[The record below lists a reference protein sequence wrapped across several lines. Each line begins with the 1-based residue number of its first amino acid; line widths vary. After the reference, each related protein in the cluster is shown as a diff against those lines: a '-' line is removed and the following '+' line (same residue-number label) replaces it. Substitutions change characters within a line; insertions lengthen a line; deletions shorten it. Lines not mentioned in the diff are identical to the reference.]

1 MTEVKLGVRDIVIT
15 GAGNTGSGAVISGRG
30 FTEASRIYVNGIVR
44 KTVYDGENT
53 LTAPGLKLKDGDA
66 LTVVQISDGI
76 FRLGQTDEYIFRSEK
91 GDSSLKGIADSRFLC
106 YN

>member
-1 MTEVKLGVRDIVIT
+1 M
-15 GAGNTGSGAVISGRG
+15 N
-30 FTEASRIYVNGIVR
+30 
-44 KTVYDGENT
+44 ENT

-91 GDSSLKGIADSRFLC
+91 GDSSLKGIADNRFLC